1 MKRKLERETVVNF
14 LTLLLHCLEV
24 GWQNVVSWCSG
35 RALSPNDVIQQI
47 ENTLTCYK
55 SASHKLKSERSELQ
69 CTRSRSDRAS
79 DEVWR
84 STCFVCMDLN
94 HIINSREKKRLT
106 VLCRERREIS
116 LTVLLVNC
124 HDVTGRIFDR
134 WISRQTGMKSSLKL
148 HNQLGKK

>member
-94 HIINSREKKRLT
+94 HIINSREKKKDWQCCVGSGVKYHWLFYWSIVMTSPVEFSTGEFRVKQVWK
-106 VLCRERREIS
+106 VL
-116 LTVLLVNC
+116 
-124 HDVTGRIFDR
+124 
-134 WISRQTGMKSSLKL
+134 
-148 HNQLGKK
+148 